1 MQVLFTP
8 DLWVPLV
15 NLHGVYILPG
25 IPRLFKAMIEANKGP
40 FKGPANSSRTLYTN
54 TVEGDLAGELYA
66 ARHSQFHLS
75 MSSQHTL
82 SCSVPAHGKLHMP
95 AQRGCSCSVQL
106 MHWAVSFTTP

>member
-1 MQVLFTP
+1 MQVLSTP

-54 TVEGDLAGELYA
+54 TVEGDLAGKLYA
-66 ARHSQFHLS
+66 ARHRDLYLS
-75 MSSQHTL
+75 MPSQHAL
-82 SCSVPAHGKLHMP
+82 SCSLPAHEKLHMP
-95 AQRGCSCSVQL
+95 A
-106 MHWAVSFTTP
+106 